1 MEGMKGAQPIC
12 FDLFSSFSQ
21 IGHPRLTAIKKQL
34 LPRDGLTF
42 LLQLLFLESKVT
54 EDHMTHRK
62 EQVKQQVGADFFRVS
77 ARTREFW
84 AVPSDLEQDNV
95 NLVVT

>member
-1 MEGMKGAQPIC
+1 
-12 FDLFSSFSQ
+12 
-21 IGHPRLTAIKKQL
+21 
-34 LPRDGLTF
+34 
-42 LLQLLFLESKVT
+42 
-54 EDHMTHRK
+54 MTHRK